1 MPRSLKSLIVGATA
15 FVAWAVVI
23 AGSAW
28 AETAAISMAD
38 ARRIVAAV
46 MEPLRPA
53 VGSYVI
59 QTFDDLPR
67 QASEVASK
75 TPIAVVVGDSR
86 ISPVPGVYSNCMAD
100 SSTRTIRCDL
110 RLLDDLI
117 DDFHI
122 LYSEDQRDAAREH
135 ILQLVIA
142 HELGH
147 IVYGDRSA
155 GYHGSD
161 NGFSIFRYLHY
172 KSELRADGFAVRLI
186 DRYAKDRN
194 SEFGAIVDLA
204 NSAVK
209 KSLCPDTFPA
219 LCPCP
224 GYTDA
229 TLCSRVPIGPGG
241 PLIGAND
248 RVLVTLTGTHPE
260 YVVRFARLLY
270 LSRDPGARAIYRNAA
285 RELLLRVVVRNER
298 GQLESTAALFR

>member
-1 MPRSLKSLIVGATA
+1 
-15 FVAWAVVI
+15 
-23 AGSAW
+23 
-28 AETAAISMAD
+28 
-38 ARRIVAAV
+38 
-46 MEPLRPA
+46 MEPFRPA

-67 QASEVASK
+67 QASEVVLK
-75 TPIAVVVGDSR
+75 TPIAIVVGDSR
-86 ISPVPGVYSNCMAD
+86 FSPVPGVYSNCKAD

-122 LYSEDQRDAAREH
+122 LYSEDQREAAREH

-161 NGFSIFRYLHY
+161 DGFSIFRYLHY
-172 KSELRADGFAVRLI
+172 KIELRADAFAVRLI
-186 DRYAKDRN
+186 DRYVTDRN
-194 SEFGAIVDLA
+194 SEFGAVVDLA
-204 NSAVK
+204 NGAVK

-224 GYTDA
+224 GYTDP

-241 PLIGAND
+241 PLIAAND
-248 RVLVTLTGTHPE
+248 RVSVTLTGTHPE
-260 YVVRFARLLY
+260 FVVRFARLLY
-270 LSRDPGARAIYRNAA
+270 LSRDPEIRGIYRNEA

-298 GQLESTAALFR
+298 GQLESTAALFK